1 MKVTESGMKIYLK
14 AYKQGEIMLDRILE
28 NVDRKLAYKLMVLHI
43 IIIAV
48 SNYIVQ
54 FKIDIAG
61 HPLSVAAFTFPLVV
75 VLTDLTVRLL
85 GRDTGRA
92 VISLAFIPAILV
104 SMAVVKLGGAP
115 DSVAF
120 RIGLGSG
127 MAYFIS
133 NLLDVYVFQY
143 FRERYQTWWIAP
155 TLSAVASTFIDTY
168 VFFGTAF
175 AGGADEFMRNNW
187 HIVATNN
194 SISKIVVSLIVI
206 LPAYGILLAHLQKKV
221 SGENTQTL

>member
-1 MKVTESGMKIYLK
+1 
-14 AYKQGEIMLDRILE
+14 MLYRMLE
-28 NVDRKLAYKLMVLHI
+28 GVDSRLAYKLMALHV
-43 IIIAV
+43 IIIAI

-54 FKIDIAG
+54 FKFDVFG
-61 HPLSVAAFTFPLVV
+61 HPLAAAAFTFPLVV

-85 GRDTGRA
+85 GKQTGRA
-92 VISLAFIPAILV
+92 VITLAFIPAILV

-127 MAYFIS
+127 VAYFIS

-143 FRERYQTWWIAP
+143 FREKYQTWWIAP
-155 TLSAVASTFIDTY
+155 TLSAIASTFIDTY
-168 VFFGTAF
+168 VFFFTAF
-175 AGGADEFMRNNW
+175 YKGANEFMAANW

-194 SISKIVVSLIVI
+194 SISKILVSLLVI
-206 LPAYGILLAHLQKKV
+206 LPAYGVLLNSLQKKL
-221 SGENTQTL
+221 ENQQQAQ

>member
-1 MKVTESGMKIYLK
+1 
-14 AYKQGEIMLDRILE
+14 MLDKIL
-28 NVDRKLAYKLMVLHI
+28 NGVDRTLAYKLMALHI

-48 SNYIVQ
+48 SNYLVQ
-54 FKIDIAG
+54 FKFSVFG
-61 HPLSVAAFTFPLVV
+61 NPLAAAAFTFPLVV

-85 GRDTGRA
+85 GKETGRA
-92 VISLAFIPAILV
+92 VITLAFIPAIIA

-127 MAYFIS
+127 IAYFVS

-143 FRERYQTWWIAP
+143 FREKYATWWIAP
-155 TLSAVASTFIDTY
+155 SLSAVVSTFIDTY
-168 VFFGTAF
+168 AFFFTAF
-175 AGGADEFMRNNW
+175 YKGANEFMAANW

-194 SISKIVVSLIVI
+194 SISKILVSLLVI
-206 LPAYGILLAHLQKKV
+206 LPAYGVLLGWLQKKIADQ
-221 SGENTQTL
+221 SDNNIIKSNN

>member
-1 MKVTESGMKIYLK
+1 MFPKLLEGVDKI
-14 AYKQGEIMLDRILE
+14 
-28 NVDRKLAYKLMVLHI
+28 LALRLMIAHI
-43 IIIAV
+43 VIIAV

-54 FKIDIAG
+54 FKFDVFG
-61 HPLSVAAFTFPLVV
+61 HPLAAAAFTFPLVV

-85 GRDTGRA
+85 GKQTGRA
-92 VISLAFIPAILV
+92 VVSMAFIPAIIV
-104 SMAVVKLGGAP
+104 SILVVKLGGAP

-143 FRERYQTWWIAP
+143 FREKCSTWWIAP

-168 VFFGTAF
+168 VFFFTAF
-175 AGGADEFMRNNW
+175 YKGANEFMAANW

-194 SISKIVVSLIVI
+194 SISKIIVSLCVI
-206 LPAYGILLAHLQKKV
+206 LPAYGLLLNWLQNKLQHQQ
-221 SGENTQTL
+221 GE

>member
-1 MKVTESGMKIYLK
+1 
-14 AYKQGEIMLDRILE
+14 ML
-28 NVDRKLAYKLMVLHI
+28 AHVL
-43 IIIAV
+43 IIAI

-54 FKIDIAG
+54 FKFSVFGA
-61 HPLSVAAFTFPLVV
+61 PLAWAAFTFPLVV

-85 GRDTGRA
+85 GKETGRA
-92 VISLAFIPAILV
+92 VIALAFLPAIIV
-104 SMAVVKLGGAP
+104 SMVVVKLGGAP

-143 FRERYQTWWIAP
+143 IREKYSTWWYAP
-155 TLSAVASTFIDTY
+155 TISAVASTFIDTY
-168 VFFGTAF
+168 VFFFTAF
-175 AGGADEFMRNNW
+175 AYGANEFMAANW

-194 SISKIVVSLIVI
+194 SISKILVSLVVI
-206 LPAYGILLAHLQKKV
+206 LPAYGLLLNHLQNKLNKPTEV
-221 SGENTQTL
+221 V

>member
-1 MKVTESGMKIYLK
+1 
-14 AYKQGEIMLDRILE
+14 MLYRMLE
-28 NVDRKLAYKLMVLHI
+28 GVDSRLAYKLMALHV
-43 IIIAV
+43 IIIAI

-54 FKIDIAG
+54 FKFDVFG
-61 HPLSVAAFTFPLVV
+61 HPLAAAAFTFPLVV

-85 GRDTGRA
+85 GKQTGRA
-92 VISLAFIPAILV
+92 VITLAFIPAILV

-127 MAYFIS
+127 VAYFIS

-143 FRERYQTWWIAP
+143 FREKYQTWWIAP

-168 VFFGTAF
+168 VFFFTAF
-175 AGGADEFMRNNW
+175 YKGANEFMAANW

-194 SISKIVVSLIVI
+194 SISKILVSLLVI
-206 LPAYGILLAHLQKKV
+206 LPAYGVLLNSLQKKL
-221 SGENTQTL
+221 ENQQQAQ

>member
-1 MKVTESGMKIYLK
+1 
-14 AYKQGEIMLDRILE
+14 MLDRILAG
-28 NVDRKLAYKLMVLHI
+28 VDRQLAYKLMVLHI
-43 IIIAV
+43 IIIAI

-54 FKIDIAG
+54 FKFTVFGA
-61 HPLSVAAFTFPLVV
+61 PLAAAAFTFPLVV

-85 GRDTGRA
+85 GKETGRA
-92 VISLAFIPAILV
+92 VIALAFIPAIVV

-155 TLSAVASTFIDTY
+155 ALSSVVSTFIDTY

-175 AGGADEFMRNNW
+175 AGGENEFMAANW

-194 SISKIVVSLIVI
+194 SISKVIVSLAVI
-206 LPAYGILLAHLQKKV
+206 LPAYGLLLNHLQQRLAKQAEQK
-221 SGENTQTL
+221 Q

>member
-1 MKVTESGMKIYLK
+1 MFNK
-14 AYKQGEIMLDRILE
+14 MLEGVERS
-28 NVDRKLAYKLMVLHI
+28 VAYKLMLAHI
-43 IIIAV
+43 IIIAI

-54 FKIDIAG
+54 FKFELFG
-61 HPLSVAAFTFPLVV
+61 YPLAWAAFTFPLVV

-85 GRDTGRA
+85 GKQTGRA
-92 VISLAFIPAILV
+92 VISLAFIPAIFV

-143 FRERYQTWWIAP
+143 FREKYSSWWIAP
-155 TLSAVASTFIDTY
+155 TLSAIVSTFIDTY

-175 AGGADEFMRNNW
+175 AGGADEFMANNW

-194 SISKIVVSLIVI
+194 SISKIIISLVVI
-206 LPAYGILLAHLQKKV
+206 LPAYGLLLNHLQRKLA
-221 SGENTQTL
+221 TQETSNG

>member
-1 MKVTESGMKIYLK
+1 MFDR
-14 AYKQGEIMLDRILE
+14 MLAG
-28 NVDRKLAYKLMVLHI
+28 VDRTLAYKLMLLHI

-54 FKIDIAG
+54 FKFTVFGA
-61 HPLSVAAFTFPLVV
+61 PLAAAAFTFPLVV

-85 GRDTGRA
+85 GKETGRA
-92 VISLAFIPAILV
+92 VIALAFIPAIVV
-104 SMAVVKLGGAP
+104 SMVVVKAGRAP

-143 FRERYQTWWIAP
+143 FRERYTTWWIAP
-155 TLSAVASTFIDTY
+155 ALSSIASTFIDTY
-168 VFFGTAF
+168 VFFFTAF
-175 AGGADEFMRNNW
+175 AGGENEFMAANW

-194 SISKIVVSLIVI
+194 SISKVIVSLLVI
-206 LPAYGILLAHLQKKV
+206 LPAYGILLNHLQKKLV
-221 SGENTQTL
+221 ESPVEAK

>member
-1 MKVTESGMKIYLK
+1 MLNKI
-14 AYKQGEIMLDRILE
+14 LDG
-28 NVDRKLAYKLMVLHI
+28 VDRSLAYKLMIAHI

-54 FKIDIAG
+54 FKFDIFG
-61 HPLSVAAFTFPLVV
+61 QPLAAAAFTFPLVV

-85 GRDTGRA
+85 GKQTGRA

-127 MAYFIS
+127 VAYFIS

-143 FRERYQTWWIAP
+143 FREKYQTWWIAP
-155 TLSAVASTFIDTY
+155 SLSAIASTFIDTY
-168 VFFGTAF
+168 VFFFTAF
-175 AGGADEFMRNNW
+175 YKGANEFMAANW

-194 SISKIVVSLIVI
+194 SISKILVSLLVI
-206 LPAYGILLAHLQKKV
+206 LPAYGLLLGWLQKRFVKAKD
-221 SGENTQTL
+221 ENPNILKSSN

>member
-1 MKVTESGMKIYLK
+1 MINKIL
-14 AYKQGEIMLDRILE
+14 GG
-28 NVDRKLAYKLMVLHI
+28 VDKSLAYKLMLAHVL
-43 IIIAV
+43 IIAI

-54 FKIDIAG
+54 FKFTVFGA
-61 HPLSVAAFTFPLVV
+61 PLAWAAFTFPLVV

-85 GRDTGRA
+85 GKETGRA
-92 VISLAFIPAILV
+92 VIALAFIPAILV

-127 MAYFIS
+127 MAYFVS

-143 FRERYQTWWIAP
+143 FREKYQTWWIAP
-155 TLSAVASTFIDTY
+155 TLSSIASTFIDTY
-168 VFFGTAF
+168 TFFGVAF
-175 AGGADEFMRNNW
+175 AGGADEFMSKNW

-194 SISKIVVSLIVI
+194 SISKIIVSLLVI
-206 LPAYGILLAHLQKKV
+206 LPAYGILLNYLQNKMKKEEV
-221 SGENTQTL
+221 NE

>member
-1 MKVTESGMKIYLK
+1 
-14 AYKQGEIMLDRILE
+14 MLDKILAG
-28 NVDRKLAYKLMVLHI
+28 VDRALAYKLMLAHI
-43 IIIAV
+43 IIIAI

-61 HPLSVAAFTFPLVV
+61 NPLSVAAFTFPLVV

-85 GRDTGRA
+85 GKQTGRA
-92 VISLAFIPAILV
+92 VITLAFIPAIIV
-104 SMAVVKLGGAP
+104 SMLVVLAGGAP
-115 DSVAF
+115 ESVAF

-127 MAYFIS
+127 VAYFVS

-143 FRERYQTWWIAP
+143 FREKYTTWWIAP

-168 VFFGTAF
+168 AFFFTAF
-175 AGGADEFMRNNW
+175 YKGANEFMAANW

-194 SISKIVVSLIVI
+194 SISKLVVSLVVI
-206 LPAYGILLAHLQKKV
+206 LPAYGVLLNYMQKKFNK
-221 SGENTQTL
+221 E

>member
-1 MKVTESGMKIYLK
+1 MYNKLLEGVDK
-14 AYKQGEIMLDRILE
+14 A
-28 NVDRKLAYKLMVLHI
+28 LAFKLMIAHVL
-43 IIIAV
+43 IIAI

-54 FKIDIAG
+54 FKFEIFG
-61 HPLSVAAFTFPLVV
+61 HPLAWAAFTFPLVV

-85 GRDTGRA
+85 GKQTGRA

-127 MAYFIS
+127 VAYFIS

-143 FRERYQTWWIAP
+143 FREKYSSWWIAP
-155 TLSAVASTFIDTY
+155 TLSAIASTFIDTY
-168 VFFGTAF
+168 VFFFTAF
-175 AGGADEFMRNNW
+175 AYGANEFMAANW

-194 SISKIVVSLIVI
+194 SISKILVSLLVI
-206 LPAYGILLAHLQKKV
+206 LPAYGVLLNQLQQRLHKD
-221 SGENTQTL
+221 EQDNIT